1 MTDAPVRIAE
11 ADGRHAVLAFS
22 GDLDAPALGVL
33 EELLLDPR
41 LREPGAWTLDMS
53 GLDHI
58 DLACAYALLR
68 TVTRTP
74 EPVTLT
80 VRGARPSVHRTLRQ
94 AGLDTVAAFT
104 A

>member
-11 ADGRHAVLAFS
+11 ADGRHAVLAFA
-22 GDLDAPALGVL
+22 GDLDAHALGVL
-33 EELLLDPR
+33 EKLLLDPR
-41 LREPGAWTLDMS
+41 LREPGTWTLEMS
-53 GLDHI
+53 GLEHI

-68 TVTRTP
+68 TVTRAP
-74 EPVTLT
+74 EPVSLT

>member
-22 GDLDAPALGVL
+22 GALDAPALGVL

-41 LREPGAWTLDMS
+41 LREPGSWTLDMS
-53 GLDHI
+53 DLDHI

-80 VRGARPSVHRTLRQ
+80 VQGARPAVHRTLRQ